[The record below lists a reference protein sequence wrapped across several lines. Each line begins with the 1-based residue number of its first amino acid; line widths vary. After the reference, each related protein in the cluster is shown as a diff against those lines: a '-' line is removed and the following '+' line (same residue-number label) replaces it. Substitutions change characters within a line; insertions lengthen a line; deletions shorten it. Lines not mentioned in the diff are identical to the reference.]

1 MDLNWSKMDR
11 KWVLF
16 YFKFKYFSSGNC
28 SIRIS
33 GSFLKRD
40 YCVAKNSFIL
50 RGTGQLKDRFQKNL
64 FVSKKGLGE
73 KQKSGCCH
81 TKVAKNG
88 HSGEVKFSWL
98 CAYTNRKVHLKRL
111 FKSLG
116 HTADFIN
123 TFVSHFTAMKLSDF
137 DGLSVVFEYVSVENH
152 NGLFF
157 ASIWLIFGSLSF
169 ENMVL
174 KRAQKGKK
182 GKKVLGKYKSIT
194 KLLK

>member
-1 MDLNWSKMDR
+1 MYSEIVFELIENGLKMSTFLR
-11 KWVLF
+11 
-16 YFKFKYFSSGNC
+16 YEFKYFSSGNC

-88 HSGEVKFSWL
+88 HSGEVKFS
-98 CAYTNRKVHLKRL
+98 
-111 FKSLG
+111 
-116 HTADFIN
+116 
-123 TFVSHFTAMKLSDF
+123 
-137 DGLSVVFEYVSVENH
+137 
-152 NGLFF
+152 
-157 ASIWLIFGSLSF
+157 
-169 ENMVL
+169 
-174 KRAQKGKK
+174 
-182 GKKVLGKYKSIT
+182 
-194 KLLK
+194 